1 MTNIEKLDQAC
12 IKTRQRYQ
20 GYYQDEG
27 KMSEHLRH
35 ALNEGLKGNF
45 SAFTRQGGARE
56 QVMSLAKEELE
67 AELLK
72 NLVRTVVYK
81 RETMDPEYGKG
92 TALFNLNGVTEQT
105 PLFMVENGLL
115 GAMVDGN
122 SHAEAYGMER
132 GQIGFAWMEHSLIRD
147 AIVTSFVHNRY
158 ERNIN
163 VQLDDRMLTSREAE
177 LLDAIDVYA
186 LRKQNGFHI

>member
-12 IKTRQRYQ
+12 IKTRERYQ

-115 GAMVDGN
+115 GAMMDGN

-132 GQIGFAWMEHSLIRD
+132 G
-147 AIVTSFVHNRY
+147 
-158 ERNIN
+158 
-163 VQLDDRMLTSREAE
+163 
-177 LLDAIDVYA
+177 
-186 LRKQNGFHI
+186 

>member
-1 MTNIEKLDQAC
+1 MTNIEKIDQAC
-12 IKTRQRYQ
+12 MKTRQRYQ

-35 ALNEGLKGNF
+35 ALNGGLKGNF

-72 NLVRTVVYK
+72 NLIRTVAYK
-81 RETMDPEYGKG
+81 RETNDFEYGNG
-92 TALFNLNGVTEQT
+92 RSLFDLSTVNDFI
-105 PLFMVENGLL
+105 PLSAVENGLYD
-115 GAMVDGN
+115 AMIEGN
-122 SHAEAYGMER
+122 INPLSQGMER
-132 GQIGFAWMEHSLIRD
+132 GQMGFAWMEHPLIRD

-163 VQLDDRMLTSREAE
+163 VQLDDRMLTSREVE

>member
-1 MTNIEKLDQAC
+1 MTNIEKIDQAC
-12 IKTRQRYQ
+12 MKTRQRYQ

-45 SAFTRQGGARE
+45 SSFTRQGGARE

-72 NLVRTVVYK
+72 NLIRTVAYK
-81 RETMDPEYGKG
+81 RETNDFEYGNG
-92 TALFNLNGVTEQT
+92 RSLFDLSTVNDFI
-105 PLFMVENGLL
+105 PLSAVENGLYD
-115 GAMVDGN
+115 AMIEGN
-122 SHAEAYGMER
+122 INPLSQGMER
-132 GQIGFAWMEHSLIRD
+132 GQMGFAWMEHPLIRD

-163 VQLDDRMLTSREAE
+163 VQLDDRMLTSREVE

>member
-12 IKTRQRYQ
+12 IKTRERYQ

-81 RETMDPEYGKG
+81 RETNDFEYGNG
-92 TALFNLNGVTEQT
+92 RSLFDLSTVNDSI
-105 PLFMVENGLL
+105 PLSAVENGLYD
-115 GAMVDGN
+115 AMIEGN
-122 SHAEAYGMER
+122 VNPLSQGMER
-132 GQIGFAWMEHSLIRD
+132 GQIGFEWMNYSEVKKAVVS
-147 AIVTSFVHNRY
+147 SFVHNRY
-158 ERNIN
+158 ERNLNACLEGISLSQQE
-163 VQLDDRMLTSREAE
+163 VE
-177 LLDAIDVYA
+177 LLDSIDVYA
-186 LRKQNGFHI
+186 LRKQNGYHI